1 MKDSKKTLLI
11 SGIICLVSGLFD
23 ILALCLAIFD
33 IKPDTYTIVINS
45 LYVFLSI
52 TTGIIYLCVMGKPT
66 DWLVKNRI
74 LFVVLM
80 FLNIINGLVVWL
92 VSFWVEIVITEQYRI
107 KLFNQNT
114 NKPNENGDITL
125 HDNDYEITSKVDFIK
140 SEIEKLDEMK
150 RKNQITEEEYNRLR
164 EEIINKNL

>member
-33 IKPDTYTIVINS
+33 LQPDTYTIVINA
-45 LYVFLSI
+45 LYVILSI
-52 TTGIIYLCVMGKPT
+52 TTGIIYLCVMSKST
-66 DWLVKNRI
+66 DWLVKNRM

-107 KLFNQNT
+107 KLFNQNM
-114 NKPNENGDITL
+114 NKPNDNGDIAL

-150 RKNQITEEEYNRLR
+150 RKNQITEEEYNSLR

>member
-52 TTGIIYLCVMGKPT
+52 TTGIIYLCVMGKPI
-66 DWLVKNRI
+66 DWLVKNRM

>member
-1 MKDSKKTLLI
+1 MKNSKKTLLI
-11 SGIICLVSGLFD
+11 SGIICLVSGLFSV
-23 ILALCLAIFD
+23 LSLCLAIFD
-33 IKPDTYTIVINS
+33 LEPDTYTIVIYS
-45 LYVFLSI
+45 LYVALSI
-52 TTGIIYLCVMGKPT
+52 TTGLIYLCVMNKPT
-66 DWLVKNRI
+66 DWLVKNRM

-80 FLNIINGLVVWL
+80 FVNIINGLVVWL

-107 KLFNQNT
+107 KLFNQNA
-114 NKPNENGDITL
+114 NKQNENGDITL

-164 EEIINKNL
+164 EEVINKNL